1 MINRVLFDI
10 GHGTD
15 TAGKGVSGFREH
27 DWNSAVAIRARE
39 LAEYNGFE
47 VVFSQQPYSKEV
59 PSSQRI
65 SFINSEH
72 KKKFFI
78 CAMSFHANAGGNA
91 SGHDVFYW
99 HSSKEGK
106 RLATIWNKYANKYMM
121 KQHGQGIWASVPNTW
136 TDFWFCRLIAPVSII
151 MEHFYYTNPAELKKC
166 NTPEY
171 IEKCAKVAVMALC
184 EYVGKPYK
192 EPVKAPSRSDDN
204 KQSNSK
210 KEDKDMAKIKE
221 LEKQIEE
228 LNKQVRAMRS
238 HQDQI
243 KTYAHNI
250 IQEIEKKS
258 EELNKAIAKA
268 KSMLTHI

>member
-15 TAGKGVSGFREH
+15 TAGKGVGSFREH

-106 RLATIWNKYANKYMM
+106 RLAILWNKYANQHMM
-121 KQHGQGIWASVPNTW
+121 KQHGQGIWASVPGTW
-136 TDFWFCRLIAPVSII
+136 TDFWFCRSITPVSII

-171 IEKCAKVAVMALC
+171 IEKCARVAVMALC
-184 EYVGKPYK
+184 EYVGKKYK
-192 EPVKAPSRSDDN
+192 DHVKPSCKKGDEDLSKIKEFEKEID
-204 KQSNSK
+204 KLK
-210 KEDKDMAKIKE
+210 KEKAQLESKYKSAISLKDLIVSNAESTIKDFEKLNKE
-221 LEKQIEE
+221 LEKKI
-228 LNKQVRAMRS
+228 NS
-238 HQDQI
+238 
-243 KTYAHNI
+243 
-250 IQEIEKKS
+250 
-258 EELNKAIAKA
+258 A
-268 KSMLTHI
+268 KSMLSYVK